1 MSKKPTDTESDFDS
15 IKSAADAAAEAE
27 KSRTPENRLSDIEA
41 QIAKLEPLLE
51 QKEQNPKIATT
62 FSDYIDD
69 LKAEQKFLY
78 GARWTVGCL
87 ALIVELMLISILA
100 LAIFHH
106 NSPLLS
112 SPPAVIA
119 AVVLGLSS
127 GIVFLINSLAKG
139 TFRSASERHS
149 DGFVPPTVEEAYK
162 LWERLNGKVD
172 K

>member
-1 MSKKPTDTESDFDS
+1 M
-15 IKSAADAAAEAE
+15 AADAAATAE
-27 KSRTPENRLSDIEA
+27 RSRTPEDRLSEIEG

-51 QKEQNPKIATT
+51 QKEQNPKIATA
-62 FSDYIDD
+62 FLDYIDD
-69 LKAEQKFLY
+69 LKSEQSFLY
-78 GARWTVGCL
+78 LARWAVGIL
-87 ALIVELMLISILA
+87 ALVIETLLISILA
-100 LAIFHH
+100 LAIFCK
-106 NSPLLS
+106 NSPLLD

-149 DGFVPPTVEEAYK
+149 DGFVPPTVEEAFK
-162 LWERLNGKVD
+162 LWERLNGKSD